1 MISQSHAFGSSHNV
15 FNDDFKSAKEKQNGH
30 TIDLGTYVLLVHIT
44 LRRLQNP
51 LFLEYELYPKN
62 TKWQILKHF
71 WRVTKSKYFAQ
82 LYHFRNIS
90 YLLLAFSTTLAI
102 MGIWSWLPYNIFWM
116 SVIWFFSARF
126 WVTEYLLKVKKPISI
141 KTSARIAWFQ
151 YFSII
156 KMLI

>member
-1 MISQSHAFGSSHNV
+1 MVIQLIWVHMYYLSTSLYG
-15 FNDDFKSAKEKQNGH
+15 DFK
-30 TIDLGTYVLLVHIT
+30 I
-44 LRRLQNP
+44 
-51 LFLEYELYPKN
+51 LFFWNMNLYPKN

-71 WRVTKSKYFAQ
+71 WRVTNSKYFAQ
-82 LYHFRNIS
+82 LYHFRSIS

>member
-15 FNDDFKSAKEKQNGH
+15 FNDDFKSVKEKQNGH
-30 TIDLGTYVLLVHIT
+30 TIDLGTYVLIVHIT

-51 LFLEYELYPKN
+51 LFFGIWTCIPKIHN
-62 TKWQILKHF
+62 GKFWSISEEWQI
-71 WRVTKSKYFAQ
+71 
-82 LYHFRNIS
+82 YHFRNIS

-126 WVTEYLLKVKKPISI
+126 WVTEYLLKVRKLISN